1 MDTSSR
7 SRNAA
12 IPGTRFLDPVVLS
25 RIRNLELVA
34 RTVVEGFISGLH
46 RSPHLGFS
54 LDFAEYRQYMPGDD
68 VRRIDW
74 KVFARSDRFYMK
86 EYEGETNTSVHL
98 MLDVSASM
106 AYGSR
111 EVSKIE
117 YASYLAASLAYF
129 AQRQKDSVGLTTFDN
144 RVVDRLPPRC
154 RPTHT
159 TSILHVLDQVQTTAS
174 TEFRRPLESLA
185 RSIRRRGMVVLISD
199 LYADTEE
206 IVKGLAGFR
215 FRGNDVVV
223 FHVLDPQEL
232 DFKFSGIRLRDLET
246 GKEVDIAA
254 GEGRDE
260 YLKLVHGHLEKLKKE
275 CGALGIDYV
284 LLNTAK
290 PLDHALYA
298 YLYRRQ
304 QSM

>member
-1 MDTSSR
+1 MATASR
-7 SRNAA
+7 QTGAS
-12 IPGTRFLDPVVLS
+12 GKTRFLDPAVLS
-25 RIRNLELVA
+25 RIKNLELIA

-74 KVFARSDRFYMK
+74 KVFARSDRFYNK

-106 AYGSR
+106 AYGSGP
-111 EVSKIE
+111 VTKIE

-154 RPTHT
+154 RPAHT
-159 TSILHVLDQVQTTAS
+159 TSILHVLNRVQTTAS
-174 TEFRRPLESLA
+174 TDFRRPLEALA
-185 RSIRRRGMVVLISD
+185 RSIRRRGIVVLISD
-199 LYADTEE
+199 LYAPTEE
-206 IVKGLAGFR
+206 IVRGLAGFR

-223 FHVLDPQEL
+223 FHVVDAQEL
-232 DFKFSGIRLRDLET
+232 DFRFSGIRLRDLET
-246 GKEVDIAA
+246 GKEVDVAA

-260 YLKLVHGHLEKLKKE
+260 YLKLVGEHLQKLKKE
-275 CGALGIDYV
+275 CGALGIDYI

-290 PLDHALYA
+290 PLDHALYS